1 MPLAWKRPE
10 RPREGPEKPEP
21 SLAQGT
27 FGASAGA
34 RDAPASAGRDH
45 PGASE
50 RAPERARS
58 SRRPVLWL
66 LGGLDPTGGAGILR
80 DVWTAR
86 ALLPRAEVGAVVSA
100 WTWQGEGAPA
110 RAEARSLGR
119 IAEELAALPR
129 PDAIKVGLVPTSL
142 IDAGLAQ
149 LLREVSAAAPIIVDP
164 VLVATDGGELGA
176 GPGELL
182 GLAKIA
188 ALVTPN
194 LGEAAALAGGV
205 EGRDPEELLGRLVG
219 RTGLAGPA
227 WLLKGGHSGSADE
240 VVDHLWERGDL
251 RAFRRPRRGGPDPR
265 GTGCALATAI
275 AVGLARRAVGGGG
288 EAPLEASVGEAIAW
302 LDRARQRWR
311 RGRDGQAHLPVGASA
326 VALRDTPSSSR
337 G

>member
-1 MPLAWKRPE
+1 MPRAWNRPE
-10 RPREGPEKPEP
+10 RPREGPGQHEASRP
-21 SLAQGT
+21 LGI
-27 FGASAGA
+27 FGAAAGP
-34 RDAPASAGRDH
+34 RDAPTSAGRDH
-45 PGASE
+45 AGACGRSTE
-50 RAPERARS
+50 GGRS

-86 ALLPRAEVGAVVSA
+86 ALLPGAEVGAVVSA
-100 WTWQGEGAPA
+100 WTWQGAGAPA

-119 IAEELAALPR
+119 IAEEIAALPR
-129 PDAIKVGLVPTSL
+129 PDAIKVGMVPAGL

-149 LLREVSAAAPIIVDP
+149 LLREVSADAPIIVDP

-176 GPGELL
+176 GPRELL
-182 GLAKIA
+182 ALARIA

-194 LGEAAALAGGV
+194 LGEAAALADV
-205 EGRDPEELLGRLVG
+205 EGRSPEELLCRLG
-219 RTGLAGPA
+219 ERTGLAGPA

-240 VVDHLWERGDL
+240 VVDRLWERGEL
-251 RAFRRPRRGGPDPR
+251 REFRRPRRAGPDPR

-275 AVGLARRAVGGGG
+275 AVGLARRAIPGGG
-288 EAPLEASVGEAIAW
+288 EAALAASVGESIAW
-302 LDRARQRWR
+302 LDRARLRWR

-326 VALRDTPSSSR
+326 AALRDTPSSSR